1 MTASLV
7 NAPQELLT
15 FKEVAVDFSQE
26 EWECLDCAQRAL
38 YMDVMLE
45 NYNNLLFVENN
56 HHVCVKHDEVLGQGS
71 KYSAPEHVNIQEKS
85 NKWKECGKMIH
96 ESSKSTPYQTNNRDA
111 SIESSNRHKTENAR
125 EPCKYKDCVNGLNL
139 YPITC
144 HNQTVYLEIKEH
156 TKTKKKKKKKKKN
169 KKKKKK

>member
-1 MTASLV
+1 
-7 NAPQELLT
+7 
-15 FKEVAVDFSQE
+15 
-26 EWECLDCAQRAL
+26 
-38 YMDVMLE
+38 
-45 NYNNLLFVENN
+45 
-56 HHVCVKHDEVLGQGS
+56 
-71 KYSAPEHVNIQEKS
+71 
-85 NKWKECGKMIH
+85 MIH

-156 TKTKKKKKKKKKN
+156 TKTLYDEAFLSKYKLMLKGNNSGMKSHKCRKSGKFFTMTFMSLHQLFTIILSLVLTALVGPGCSRIWTADRTLRPRWQHTFGDEDRDGSLR
-169 KKKKKK
+169 